1 MRIYPPSPYS
11 RLRIIPV
18 AAAVLAG
25 IALLSGGILAPASA
39 APAKW
44 QPYHFEYG
52 GADGFNEDFCGVT
65 GLTVQQEGVVDG
77 RERYVAHG
85 PDGLPYYYDHATVYT
100 DTWTNVATGDFV
112 TDVGSYRGASIRVTD
127 NGDGTYTVLFQY
139 NGTDF
144 IYNEDGRLIGH
155 EAGLIRIKL
164 LFDDAGTPTD
174 PSDDE
179 SLAFLGLVKRTSPH
193 DDFFCTTIVQAIG

>member
-1 MRIYPPSPYS
+1 MT
-11 RLRIIPV
+11 V
-18 AAAVLAG
+18 TA
-25 IALLSGGILAPASA
+25 ALLGGGLALFSVGVVAPASA
-39 APAKW
+39 APSEW
-44 QPYHFEYG
+44 HPYHFEYG
-52 GADGFNEDFCGVT
+52 GADGLNEDFCGVT

-85 PDGLPYYYDHATVYT
+85 SDGLPYYYDHATAYT

-112 TDVGSYRGASIRVTD
+112 TVEGSYRGASIRVTD

-139 NGTDF
+139 NGVNSY
-144 IYNEDGRLIGH
+144 YNEDGQRIAH
-155 EAGLIRIKL
+155 EAGLIRAKQ

-179 SLAFLGLVKRTSPH
+179 MLAFLGFVKRTGQN
-193 DDFFCTTIVQAIG
+193 DDLFCTTIVQAIG